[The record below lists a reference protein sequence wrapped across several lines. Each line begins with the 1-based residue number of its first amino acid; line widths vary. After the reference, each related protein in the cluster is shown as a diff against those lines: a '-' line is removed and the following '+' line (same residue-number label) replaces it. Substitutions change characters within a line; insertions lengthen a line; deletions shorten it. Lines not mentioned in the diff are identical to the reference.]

1 MIKLLHMR
9 NYGRNNLTAIQ
20 ILVLSMLFCYTCF
33 LKHFNI
39 EWNMKITC
47 KVVVIIKFEM
57 RNTL

>member
-1 MIKLLHMR
+1 MR
-9 NYGRNNLTAIQ
+9 NYGLNNLTAIQ

-39 EWNMKITC
+39 EWNMKINC

-57 RNTL
+57 KNTL